1 MGQPA
6 YESVEPVAARAPV
19 ATPVRRTWGWGGLAI
34 RIVLTLAGAAGMI
47 VSQFMNWVQSTLA
60 TDLSVRALF
69 QTSQVRNPNFVESI
83 GFVMLVLGL
92 LAIVGLAPR
101 TGWLT
106 SLAGAL
112 GIVVVVLLL
121 VQTYRAPGNLTVN
134 DLDVGVWLGLAGSV
148 VAVIGGFFGTRTAV
162 MAPTGPT
169 AVVS

>member
-6 YESVEPVAARAPV
+6 YEPVEPVPARAPV
-19 ATPVRRTWGWGGLAI
+19 ATPVRRTWNWRGVAI
-34 RIVLTLAGAAGMI
+34 RIVLALAGAAGMI
-47 VSQFMNWVQSTLA
+47 VSLFMNWVRSTLA
-60 TDLSVRALF
+60 TDISVRALF

-112 GIVVVVLLL
+112 GIVVFVLLL
-121 VQTYRAPGNLTVN
+121 VQMYREPGNLTVN
-134 DLDVGVWLGLAGSV
+134 DLDSGAWVGLAGSV
-148 VAVIGGFFGTRTAV
+148 VALIGGFFGTRTAV
-162 MAPTGPT
+162 VATTGPT
-169 AVVS
+169 AVVP

>member
-6 YESVEPVAARAPV
+6 YESVEPVPARAPV
-19 ATPVRRTWGWGGLAI
+19 ATPARRTWGWGGLAI

-47 VSQFMNWVQSTLA
+47 VSLFMDWVRSTLA
-60 TDLSVRALF
+60 TDISVRALF

-101 TGWLT
+101 SGWLT

-112 GIVVVVLLL
+112 GIVVFVLLL
-121 VQTYRAPGNLTVN
+121 VQMYRSPGNLTVS
-134 DLDVGVWLGLAGSV
+134 DLDPGPWVGLAGGV
-148 VAVIGGFFGTRTAV
+148 VALIGGFFGVRTAV
-162 MAPTGPT
+162 VVTPGP
-169 AVVS
+169 AADVP